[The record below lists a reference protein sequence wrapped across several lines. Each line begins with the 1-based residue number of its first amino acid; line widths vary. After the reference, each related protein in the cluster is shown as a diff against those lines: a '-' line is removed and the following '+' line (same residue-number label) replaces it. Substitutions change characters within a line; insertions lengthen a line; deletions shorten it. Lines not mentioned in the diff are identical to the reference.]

1 MTGTHSLT
9 TRTHQL
15 QRKITD
21 LSIKTFTILQK
32 TNLESIL
39 RHLRNKV
46 RQHLKNKIILSAR
59 EMSFNTNIKH
69 VSQNNEE
76 SIGNNGITHRSTR
89 RVSRRNNKVSQTKHN
104 LMPKFSDHFHNK
116 SLVIGGV
123 GNQEGYLVKNYLNET
138 SGSIDE
144 TPTNKDMVKFKN
156 SLEDS
161 NSSFI
166 STIKGIYSKN
176 ITSQKGGKSSELI
189 KPAYLNTK
197 NSTIISKPELP
208 MQSFD
213 KDVPSNFALKLPNV
227 SAHQIP
233 QIPQIPQVPQSTRN
247 IDVKKSYMKLEEQPM
262 IRHDFKILPSIKTNK
277 ILNAGKVKRVPNNR
291 DKSMTVIKPG
301 RLALQDENSSVYDV
315 AKNTSMSRENSK
327 KKGKLQ
333 FPLSRKEACIALEEY
348 MFDYEQLEILDYDKV
363 YFFNIIDRKSR
374 KLQKPEGEFNFG
386 FDNQHGDYRYIFN
399 EHIAYRYEIIKDLG
413 KGSFGD
419 VLKVFDHLKKEFVAL
434 KILRNRKKLHKQGQ
448 VEIGLLE
455 KLNNADP
462 LDKKNIVRMRES
474 FKFRNHI

>member
-1 MTGTHSLT
+1 
-9 TRTHQL
+9 
-15 QRKITD
+15 
-21 LSIKTFTILQK
+21 LSIKTFIILPK
-32 TNLESIL
+32 TNLKSIL
-39 RHLRNKV
+39 HHPRNKV
-46 RQHLKNKIILSAR
+46 RQHLKNKIIVSAR
-59 EMSFNTNIKH
+59 DMSFNTNFKNI
-69 VSQNNEE
+69 SQNNEE
-76 SIGNNGITHRSTR
+76 SIGNNGVTHRSAR
-89 RVSRRNNKVSQTKHN
+89 RVSRRNAKVSQTKHS
-104 LMPKFSDHFHNK
+104 LMPKFTEHFHNK

-123 GNQEGYLVKNYLNET
+123 GDQEGYSMKNYLNET
-138 SGSIDE
+138 NGSINE
-144 TPTNKDMVKFKN
+144 TQTNKEAVKFKN
-156 SLEDS
+156 SIEGS

-197 NSTIISKPELP
+197 NSTIINKPELP
-208 MQSFD
+208 IQSFD
-213 KDVPSNFALKLPNV
+213 KDVRSNFALKFPDV
-227 SAHQIP
+227 SAP
-233 QIPQIPQVPQSTRN
+233 QVPPIPQVPQSTRN
-247 IDVKKSYMKLEEQPM
+247 IDVKKSYMKLEEHPI
-262 IRHDFKILPSIKTNK
+262 IRHNFKILPSIKTNK
-277 ILNAGKVKRVPNNR
+277 ILNAGKVKRVPTNR
-291 DKSMTVIKPG
+291 DMSMSVIKPG
-301 RLALQDENSSVYDV
+301 RLALQDENSSVYEV

-348 MFDYEQLEILDYDKV
+348 MFEYEQLEILDYDKV
-363 YFFNIIDRKSR
+363 YFFNIIDRKSK

-419 VLKVFDHLKKEFVAL
+419 VIKVFDHLKKEFVAL
-434 KILRNRKKLHKQGQ
+434 KILRNRKKLHKQGL